1 MALGTGVAEF
11 AGLRFLIN
19 QMQGFEIEV
28 ECYRPGNTFFKD
40 HGLPAPQ
47 GFYAAF
53 DPDHGRYMILMEDL
67 GVVPLIKPGD
77 QVYPEK
83 DLSLGVCLAV
93 FEEIT
98 KMHTRYWCVRQRS
111 VAGVVRFQE
120 SNEAAAPALC

>member
-1 MALGTGVAEF
+1 M
-11 AGLRFLIN
+11 IN
-19 QMQGFEIEV
+19 WQMQGFEIEV